1 MWKSAVLAVLPSALR
16 ISEIAPAIRPECIQ
30 RAIAEQAVEI
40 TFINALVARKV
51 LACAVREERCS
62 ERGMVAASAA
72 LSKPVGFKPIGS
84 LEDLRNAAD
93 HTHNRIHPLCEIL
106 RESTHSVAPIT
117 FPAGNR
123 YDAAADLL
131 AQDDLLGC
139 REGIDK
145 RRCIRVFRTHQLL
158 CIEKHRATGRK
169 LFAHV
174 GVGKTERTSVCA
186 LARSD
191 SSNHEYHR
199 TTTFEIT
206 TSATIIAS
214 SATWRK
220 KPARSPLM
228 PPNCDCAKG

>member
-93 HTHNRIHPLCEIL
+93 HTHNRIRPLCEIL

-139 REGIDK
+139 REGINK
-145 RRCIRVFRTHQLL
+145 RRCIYVFRTHQLL
-158 CIEKHRATGRK
+158 CIEKHRI
-169 LFAHV
+169 
-174 GVGKTERTSVCA
+174 GKTERTSVCA

>member
-1 MWKSAVLAVLPSALR
+1 
-16 ISEIAPAIRPECIQ
+16 
-30 RAIAEQAVEI
+30 
-40 TFINALVARKV
+40 
-51 LACAVREERCS
+51 
-62 ERGMVAASAA
+62 MVAASAA

-93 HTHNRIHPLCEIL
+93 HTHNRIRPLCEIL

-139 REGIDK
+139 RESVDK

-158 CIEKHRATGRK
+158 RIEKHRTARREF
-169 LFAHV
+169 FAHV
-174 GVGKTERTSVCA
+174 GIGKTERTSVCA

-206 TSATIIAS
+206 TRAMTIAS
-214 SATWRK
+214 SAT
-220 KPARSPLM
+220 
-228 PPNCDCAKG
+228 

>member
-1 MWKSAVLAVLPSALR
+1 
-16 ISEIAPAIRPECIQ
+16 
-30 RAIAEQAVEI
+30 
-40 TFINALVARKV
+40 
-51 LACAVREERCS
+51 
-62 ERGMVAASAA
+62 MVAASAA

-93 HTHNRIHPLCEIL
+93 HTHNRIRPLCEIL

-131 AQDDLLGC
+131 AQDNLLGC
-139 REGIDK
+139 HKSIDK
-145 RRCIRVFRTHQLL
+145 RRFVRVFGTHQLL

-174 GVGKTERTSVCA
+174 GVGKAERVSIRA

-191 SSNHEYHR
+191 SSNHEYHNA
-199 TTTFEIT
+199 TTFEIT
-206 TSATIIAS
+206 TSATIIAN